1 MEKYTKQQKVIPV
14 GEAVAVQNQTGR
26 FLKKWDKI
34 GIVMEN
40 MDHDKVLV
48 RLDGSRRL
56 TTRNRRFVRKIVTPP
71 DIRDVELVPTVVRD
85 NHSDSILR
93 NVESEA
99 LTTELDTVDPDT
111 SDAGYE
117 APVVTEQDIKLRSNR
132 HLGMYSMRKNEL

>member
-26 FLKKWDKI
+26 FPKKWDKI

-56 TTRNRRFVRKIVTPP
+56 TTRNRRFVRKIVTPS

-93 NVESEA
+93 NVES
-99 LTTELDTVDPDT
+99 
-111 SDAGYE
+111 
-117 APVVTEQDIKLRSNR
+117 
-132 HLGMYSMRKNEL
+132 

>member
-99 LTTELDTVDPDT
+99 LTTELDEVDPDT

-117 APVVTEQDIKLRSNR
+117 APVVTEQDIKTE
-132 HLGMYSMRKNEL
+132 K